1 MPLLKYKEWNEINEA
16 NVFDKI
22 KTWFSRSFGGSIDKL
37 DSLLNQYKKSEL
49 RFVDEWEEIRVKI
62 DELELEKSQIKND
75 PAEVKKLERM
85 IDRNQS
91 IIPTWAKAHEKKTDE
106 IFDKAKSVIK
116 NDKKLESYWET
127 NKVRIDSEVAEEM
140 YRRAKYFS
148 NDTATSEIYTKYKKA
163 VLKAKE
169 KDSAF
174 KEKYGNLIGDKA
186 PSEKGDK
193 KTYSESNFEVLSKL
207 SISEFT
213 EAIKD
218 FPKDEAKQL
227 VSYLLKERNDLYLA
241 MDMERDSLNTE
252 IAKREKDHKTKE
264 YAAQKIKDIREKYM
278 GKIRDLRSKITVA
291 RKHA

>member
-91 IIPTWAKAHEKKTDE
+91 IIPTSAKAHEKKTDE

-140 YRRAKYFS
+140 YRRAKKLADDS
-148 NDTATSEIYTKYKKA
+148 VTSELYTKYKKA

-252 IAKREKDHKTKE
+252 IAKSEKDHKTKE